1 LGLETALTPIFFGVA
16 FFLNSTFLAATFF
29 FNEEALDE
37 VFFLPDVLATL
48 TFFLVPMDFEAEVF
62 LLGFAIVFFFE
73 AVFVFS
79 GFFVDALRTD
89 FFEAINNPFYWN
101 KPVIVLSYSERRKND
116 NWSQVSRQ
124 ESIDL
129 EDLKVVGS
137 MVKIAFNGAAAS
149 EGTKRT
155 FVR

>member
-1 LGLETALTPIFFGVA
+1 M
-16 FFLNSTFLAATFF
+16 
-29 FNEEALDE
+29 
-37 VFFLPDVLATL
+37 PDVLATL
-48 TFFLVPMDFEAEVF
+48 TFFLVPMDLEAEVF

-79 GFFVDALRTD
+79 GFFVDVLRTD

-137 MVKIAFNGAAAS
+137 MVKIGVQRGRS
-149 EGTKRT
+149 KRRDET
-155 FVR
+155 YFCTLSS